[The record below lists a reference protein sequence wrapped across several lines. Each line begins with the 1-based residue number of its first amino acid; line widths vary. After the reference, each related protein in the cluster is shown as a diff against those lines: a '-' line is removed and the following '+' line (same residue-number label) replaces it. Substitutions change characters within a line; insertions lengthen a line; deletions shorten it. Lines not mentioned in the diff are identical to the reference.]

1 MQDFSNTK
9 AFKVFNDKNTGSNPK
24 YTGVAVPVFSLKS
37 NNSFGIGEFND
48 LKLLADWCKNVG
60 MKIIQILPINDTRTN
75 DSWDN
80 SYPYKAISTKA
91 LHPIYLNLDKLGTLN
106 DINDIEYF
114 QNQKEILNSKDYV
127 DYPEV
132 MKVKDAYFKKIF
144 AQTWNEVKDSEDYK
158 TFFKQNEK
166 WLVPYAEF
174 CLQTTD
180 NRPSSA
186 VSSQRSAV
194 SGQCQCSE
202 SVSAVSVSSQC
213 SEFKVLSSEFR
224 VSVLS
229 QSSESVSAVSGQC
242 QCSESVSAVSVSVLS
257 QCSEFYYFLQYH
269 LDKQLTEA
277 VDYLHK
283 KGIALKGDIPIGI
296 GRHSVEAWSNP
307 ELFNLDCQAGA
318 PPDAFATEGQ
328 NWGFP
333 TYNWEAMAKDDYRWW
348 RERLTQMSRYFDA
361 YRIDHILGF
370 FRIWE
375 IPYESTQG
383 LLGYFSPAI
392 GDQLSAI
399 SHQLSTNE
407 ERLTKPYIRGHFL
420 DELFGEYTYEV
431 REKYLN
437 ETSFSWFELKE
448 KFNTQRKITD
458 YFSSQQSTDN
468 GQQKKEEK
476 IKNGLLS
483 LCNEVLF
490 VQDKKDKNIIY
501 PRIALQFT
509 HSYNELEDYQKD
521 EINKLYDDFFY
532 HRNEELWKNEAL
544 KKLPKII
551 EASDMLVCGEDLGMV
566 PACVKDVMQQ
576 LNILSLEV
584 QRMSKNPWETFVNPA
599 NNPYLSVD
607 TTSTHDLSTIRGWWE
622 ENGELTNRFYREMLG
637 HHEGAPYFAEPWVC
651 KEIIEQH
658 LKSSSMLVILPIQ
671 DYIAMDG
678 DFRWDA
684 TQREQI
690 NVPANPNHHWCY
702 KMHQSLE
709 SLNER
714 QDLNDLI
721 YTLIKKFR

>member
-24 YTGVAVPVFSLKS
+24 YAGVAVPVFSLKS
-37 NNSFGIGEFND
+37 NSSFGIGEFND
-48 LKLLADWCKNVG
+48 LKPLADWCEKTG

-106 DINDIEYF
+106 DINDIQYF
-114 QNQKEILNSKDYV
+114 QSQKEILNSKDYV

-132 MKVKDAYFKKIF
+132 MKVKDTYFKKIF
-144 AQTWNEVKDSEDYK
+144 DQTWNEVKDCEDYK
-158 TFFKQNEK
+158 TFFKENEE

-180 NRPSSA
+180 NRQQTTDLVQS
-186 VSSQRSAV
+186 
-194 SGQCQCSE
+194 
-202 SVSAVSVSSQC
+202 
-213 SEFKVLSSEFR
+213 SEFKVLS
-224 VSVLS
+224 
-229 QSSESVSAVSGQC
+229 
-242 QCSESVSAVSVSVLS
+242 
-257 QCSEFYYFLQYH
+257 SEFYYFLQYH

-296 GRHSVEAWSNP
+296 GRHSVEAWTNP

-333 TYNWEAMAKDDYRWW
+333 TYNWDAMAKDNYKWW

-375 IPYESTQG
+375 IPYEATQG

-392 GDQLSAI
+392 GYKLSAVSSQLSA
-399 SHQLSTNE
+399 NE

-420 DELFGEYTYEV
+420 HEFFGEYTEEA

-437 ETSFSWFELKE
+437 ETSFSYFELKE
-448 KFNTQRKITD
+448 DFNTQRKITD
-458 YFSSQQSTDN
+458 YFYSHQQSE
-468 GQQKKEEK
+468 KEEK

-490 VQDKKDKNIIY
+490 VRDKKDKNIIY

-521 EINKLYDDFFY
+521 KINKLYDDFFY
-532 HRNEELWKNEAL
+532 HRNEELWKDEAL

-584 QRMSKNPWETFVNPA
+584 QRMPKNPWETFVNPA

-607 TTSTHDLSTIRGWWE
+607 TTSTHDMSTIRGWWE

-637 HHEGAPYFAEPWVC
+637 HHEGAPYFAEPWIC
-651 KEIIEQH
+651 KEIIELH

-678 DFRWDA
+678 NFRWDA

-690 NVPANPNHHWCY
+690 NVPANPHHHWCY

-714 QDLNDLI
+714 QDFNDMV
-721 YTLIKKFR
+721 YTLIKKFRAV

>member
-1 MQDFSNTK
+1 MQDFLNTK
-9 AFKVFNDKNTGSNPK
+9 AFKVFNDNNTGSSPK
-24 YTGVAVPVFSLKS
+24 YAGVAVPVFSLKS
-37 NNSFGIGEFND
+37 NDSFGIGEFND
-48 LKLLADWCKNVG
+48 LKLLADWCEKTG
-60 MKIIQILPINDTRTN
+60 MKIIQILPINDTRTD

-106 DINDIEYF
+106 DINDIQYF
-114 QNQKEILNSKDYV
+114 QSQKEILNSKDYV

-132 MKVKDAYFKKIF
+132 MKAKDAYFKKIF
-144 AQTWNEVKDSEDYK
+144 AQTWNKIKDSEDYK
-158 TFFKQNEK
+158 TFFKENEE

-180 NRPSSA
+180 NRQQTTDLVQS
-186 VSSQRSAV
+186 
-194 SGQCQCSE
+194 
-202 SVSAVSVSSQC
+202 

-224 VSVLS
+224 VSVS
-229 QSSESVSAVSGQC
+229 
-242 QCSESVSAVSVSVLS
+242 S

-307 ELFNLDCQAGA
+307 ELFKLDCQAGA

-333 TYNWEAMAKDDYRWW
+333 TYNWEAMAKDNYQWW
-348 RERLTQMSRYFDA
+348 CERLTQMSRYFDA

-375 IPYESTQG
+375 IPYEATQG

-420 DELFGEYTYEV
+420 HEFFGEYTEEA

-437 ETSFSWFELKE
+437 ETSFSYFELKE
-448 KFNTQRKITD
+448 EFNTQRKIID
-458 YFSSQQSTDN
+458 FFVNKQQTTDN
-468 GQQKKEEK
+468 RHKYDK

-490 VQDKKDKNIIY
+490 VRDKKDKNIIY

-509 HSYNELEDYQKD
+509 HSYNELEDHQKD
-521 EINKLYDDFFY
+521 KINKLYDDFFY
-532 HRNEELWKNEAL
+532 HRNEGLWKEEAL

-584 QRMSKNPWETFVNPA
+584 QRMPKNPWETFVNPA

-607 TTSTHDLSTIRGWWE
+607 TTSTHDMSTIRGWWE
-622 ENGELTNRFYREMLG
+622 EDGGLTNRFYREMLG

-678 DFRWDA
+678 EFRWDA

-690 NVPANPNHHWCY
+690 NVPANPHHHWCY
-702 KMHQSLE
+702 KMHQGLE

>member
-1 MQDFSNTK
+1 MNYELCIMNSQKFSNTK
-9 AFKVFNDKNTGSNPK
+9 AFKVFNNKNTGSNPK
-24 YTGVAVPVFSLKS
+24 YAGVAVPVFSLKS

-48 LKLLADWCKNVG
+48 LKPLADWCEKTG
-60 MKIIQILPINDTRTN
+60 IKIIQILPINDTRTD

-106 DINDIEYF
+106 DINDIQYF
-114 QNQKEILNSKDYV
+114 QSQKEILNSKDYV

-132 MKVKDAYFKKIF
+132 MKVKNDYFKKIF
-144 AQTWNEVKDSEDYK
+144 VQTWNEIKDSKDYK
-158 TFFKQNEK
+158 TFFKENEE

-174 CLQTTD
+174 CLKSTDNRQQTTD
-180 NRPSSA
+180 LVQS
-186 VSSQRSAV
+186 
-194 SGQCQCSE
+194 
-202 SVSAVSVSSQC
+202 
-213 SEFKVLSSEFR
+213 SEFKVLS
-224 VSVLS
+224 
-229 QSSESVSAVSGQC
+229 
-242 QCSESVSAVSVSVLS
+242 
-257 QCSEFYYFLQYH
+257 SEFYYFLQYH

-296 GRHSVEAWSNP
+296 GRHSVEAWTNP

-333 TYNWEAMAKDDYRWW
+333 TYNWEAMAKNDYKWW

-375 IPYESTQG
+375 IPYEATQG
-383 LLGYFSPAI
+383 LLGYFSPAL
-392 GDQLSAI
+392 GYQLSAV
-399 SHQLSTNE
+399 SYQLSTNE
-407 ERLTKPYIRGHFL
+407 KRLTKPYIRGHFL
-420 DELFGEYTYEV
+420 HEFFGEYTDEV

-437 ETSFSWFELKE
+437 ETSFSYFELKE
-448 KFNTQRKITD
+448 EFNTQRKIAD
-458 YFSSQQSTDN
+458 YFYSRQLSVTSNQQSEKD
-468 GQQKKEEK
+468 EK

-490 VQDKKDKNIIY
+490 VKDKNGTLH
-501 PRIALQFT
+501 PRIALQFS

-521 EINKLYDDFFY
+521 NINRLYDEYFY
-532 HRNEELWKNEAL
+532 HRNEELWKEEAL

-584 QRMSKNPWETFVNPA
+584 QRMPKNPCETFVNPA

-607 TTSTHDLSTIRGWWE
+607 TTSTHDMSTIRGWWE

-637 HHEGAPYFAEPWVC
+637 HYEGAPYFAEPWVC

-678 DFRWDA
+678 SFRWNA

-702 KMHQSLE
+702 KMYQSLE

-714 QDLNDLI
+714 DELNETI
-721 YTLIKKFR
+721 SQMINKTERN